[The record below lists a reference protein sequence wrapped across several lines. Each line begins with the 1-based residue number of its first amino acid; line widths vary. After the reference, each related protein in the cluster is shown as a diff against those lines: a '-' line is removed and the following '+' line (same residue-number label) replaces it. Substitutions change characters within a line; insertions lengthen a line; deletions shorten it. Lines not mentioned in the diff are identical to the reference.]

1 MKILIAGEMN
11 PDLVLRN
18 ASAFPEPGK
27 EVLVDDLLMTVG
39 GSSANCAVGLAR
51 LGNQVSFVTKI
62 GQDVWGDFCLESM
75 KAEGV
80 DTSLIIRDAGLKT
93 GITVAVTSIKERA
106 FITYLGSIAAL
117 QPEDVPE
124 AQFGSFRHFHVGG
137 YYLQDALRPGLKG
150 LFAAAHRHGL
160 TTSLDCGYDPSEKWG
175 PDILDTLAE
184 VDVFLPNESEICA
197 IARRRDPIEGLR
209 ALSGG
214 PTLVVAKLGRD
225 GCASLDGGQLRFVPS
240 IPVRVVDTTG
250 AGDSFDAGFLH
261 AWLRRRRLEEC
272 LQFGA
277 ACGALSTRGMGGTTT
292 QPTAH
297 EVEDLLNAQTL
308 NRLPEAPA
316 AGAGDDR
323 PSESPHMP

>member
-1 MKILIAGEMN
+1 MRILIAGEMN

-51 LGNQVSFVTKI
+51 LGNQVTFATKI

-75 KAEGV
+75 RAEGV
-80 DTSLIIRDAGLKT
+80 DASLMIRDATLKT
-93 GITVAVTSIKERA
+93 GITVAVTGSHERA
-106 FITYLGSIAAL
+106 FITYLGTIAAL
-117 QPEDVPE
+117 RPEDVPE
-124 AQFGSFRHFHVGG
+124 ARLGSFRHFHVGG
-137 YYLQDALRPGLKG
+137 YYLQHALRPGLKK
-150 LFAAAHRHGL
+150 LFAAAHGHGL

-175 PDILDTLAE
+175 PDILDTLTE
-184 VDVFLPNESEICA
+184 VDVFLPNETEVCA

-214 PTLVVAKLGRD
+214 PTLVVAKLGRE
-225 GCASLDGGQLRFVPS
+225 GCAAFEGGQLRLVPS
-240 IPVRVVDTTG
+240 FPVRVVDTTG

-261 AWLRRRRLEEC
+261 AWLSRRPLEEC
-272 LQFGA
+272 LRFGA

-297 EVEDLLNAQTL
+297 EVEELLNARTL
-308 NRLPEAPA
+308 N
-316 AGAGDDR
+316 
-323 PSESPHMP
+323 

>member
-51 LGNQVSFVTKI
+51 LGNQVTFATKI

-80 DTSLIIRDAGLKT
+80 DTSLMIRDPALKT

-137 YYLQDALRPGLKG
+137 YYLQEALRRGLKK
-150 LFAAAHRHGL
+150 LFAAAHRQGL

-175 PDILDTLAE
+175 AEILDTLAE
-184 VDVFLPNESEICA
+184 VDVFLPNESEVCA
-197 IARRRDPIEGLR
+197 ISRRRDPIEGLR

-214 PTLVVAKLGRD
+214 RTLVVAKLGPD
-225 GCASLDGGQLRFVPS
+225 GCAALEGSQLRFVPS
-240 IPVRVVDTTG
+240 FQVRVVDTTG

-261 AWLRRRRLEEC
+261 AWLNRRPLEEC
-272 LQFGA
+272 LRFGT

-297 EVEDLLNAQTL
+297 EVEELLNANTL
-308 NRLPEAPA
+308 K
-316 AGAGDDR
+316 
-323 PSESPHMP
+323 

>member
-1 MKILIAGEMN
+1 LLHLFRIMKILIAGEMN

-51 LGNQVSFVTKI
+51 LGNQVTFATKI

-80 DTSLIIRDAGLKT
+80 DTSLMIRDPALKT

-137 YYLQDALRPGLKG
+137 YYLQEALRRGLKK
-150 LFAAAHRHGL
+150 LFVAAHRQGL

-175 PDILDTLAE
+175 AEILDTLAE
-184 VDVFLPNESEICA
+184 VDVFLPNESEVCA
-197 IARRRDPIEGLR
+197 ISRRRDPIEGLR

-214 PTLVVAKLGRD
+214 RTLVVAKLGPD
-225 GCASLDGGQLRFVPS
+225 GCAALEGSQLRFVPS
-240 IPVRVVDTTG
+240 FQVRVVDTTG

-261 AWLRRRRLEEC
+261 AWLNRRPLVEC
-272 LQFGA
+272 LRFGT

-297 EVEDLLNAQTL
+297 EVEELLNANTL
-308 NRLPEAPA
+308 K
-316 AGAGDDR
+316 
-323 PSESPHMP
+323 